1 MPLSA
6 LILREHEPDGVSRFS
21 AQKLKQFINKISYGR
36 KEKTLQ
42 MGWRRM
48 DGTSRGNDLCWCAGV
63 NGEAVVLHQEKAGV
77 SSQSSLL
84 GSNLFIEVAK
94 QLNAL

>member
-1 MPLSA
+1 MERL
-6 LILREHEPDGVSRFS
+6 
-21 AQKLKQFINKISYGR
+21 
-36 KEKTLQ
+36 
-42 MGWRRM
+42 RM
-48 DGTSRGNDLCWCAGV
+48 DGTSRGNDLHWCGAII
-63 NGEAVVLHQEKAGV
+63 GEAVVLHQEKSGV

>member
-1 MPLSA
+1 M
-6 LILREHEPDGVSRFS
+6 
-21 AQKLKQFINKISYGR
+21 KQFNK
-36 KEKTLQ
+36 KVCKKKKKKTLQ
-42 MGWRRM
+42 MGWLRM
-48 DGTSRGNDLCWCAGV
+48 DRTSRRNDLCWCAGV

-94 QLNAL
+94 QLNTQ

>member
-1 MPLSA
+1 M
-6 LILREHEPDGVSRFS
+6 GRFC
-21 AQKLKQFINKISYGR
+21 
-36 KEKTLQ
+36 
-42 MGWRRM
+42 M
-48 DGTSRGNDLCWCAGV
+48 DRTSRGNDLCWCAGV

-94 QLNAL
+94 QLNTQ

>member
-1 MPLSA
+1 MQG
-6 LILREHEPDGVSRFS
+6 IS
-21 AQKLKQFINKISYGR
+21 AQKVKQFINKVSYGR

-48 DGTSRGNDLCWCAGV
+48 DGATRGNDGHWCGV
-63 NGEAVVLHQEKAGV
+63 VIGEAVVLHQEKTRV
-77 SSQSSLL
+77 SLQASLL

-94 QLNAL
+94 QLNTQ

>member
-1 MPLSA
+1 MQG
-6 LILREHEPDGVSRFS
+6 IS
-21 AQKLKQFINKISYGR
+21 AQEVKRFINKVCNGR

-42 MGWRRM
+42 MERLRM
-48 DGTSRGNDLCWCAGV
+48 DGTSRGNDLYWCGAV
-63 NGEAVVLHQEKAGV
+63 IGEAVALHQEKAGV

-94 QLNAL
+94 QLNTQ

>member
-1 MPLSA
+1 MK
-6 LILREHEPDGVSRFS
+6 R
-21 AQKLKQFINKISYGR
+21 FINKIRNGR

-42 MGWRRM
+42 MGRFRM
-48 DGTSRGNDLCWCAGV
+48 DRTSRGNDLCWCAGV
-63 NGEAVVLHQEKAGV
+63 NGEAVVLHQKKAGV

-94 QLNAL
+94 QLNTQ

>member
-1 MPLSA
+1 M
-6 LILREHEPDGVSRFS
+6 
-21 AQKLKQFINKISYGR
+21 GR
-36 KEKTLQ
+36 L
-42 MGWRRM
+42 RM
-48 DGTSRGNDLCWCAGV
+48 DGTSRGNDLYWCGAV
-63 NGEAVVLHQEKAGV
+63 IGETIVLHQEKTGV

>member
-1 MPLSA
+1 MQG
-6 LILREHEPDGVSRFS
+6 IS
-21 AQKLKQFINKISYGR
+21 AQEVKRFINKVSNGR

-42 MGWRRM
+42 MGRLRM
-48 DGTSRGNDLCWCAGV
+48 DRTSRGNDLCWCAAII
-63 NGEAVVLHQEKAGV
+63 GEAVVLHQEKSGV

-94 QLNAL
+94 QLNTQ

>member
-1 MPLSA
+1 MQG
-6 LILREHEPDGVSRFS
+6 IS
-21 AQKLKQFINKISYGR
+21 AQEVKRFINKVCNGR

-42 MGWRRM
+42 MGRLRM
-48 DGTSRGNDLCWCAGV
+48 DRTSRRNDLCWCAGV

-94 QLNAL
+94 QLNTQ

>member
-1 MPLSA
+1 M
-6 LILREHEPDGVSRFS
+6 GRF
-21 AQKLKQFINKISYGR
+21 
-36 KEKTLQ
+36 
-42 MGWRRM
+42 RM
-48 DGTSRGNDLCWCAGV
+48 DGTSRGNDLYWCGAV
-63 NGEAVVLHQEKAGV
+63 IGEAVILHQEKSGV